1 MHKSNWFC
9 DLFLESAL
17 NTSCNNTLQATH
29 FQRITELITL
39 LGWLKSVSQT
49 NTFITLHI
57 EGNIFMV

>member
-17 NTSCNNTLQATH
+17 NTSCNNTFQATH

-39 LGWLKSVSQT
+39 LGWLKPVSHT

-57 EGNIFMV
+57 EGHSFMV